1 MTNQNAYQGTY
12 YEDLFSREIAKDP
25 QNMKK
30 IAEAFSE
37 YVPINEKIKRQ
48 FTNVTDCT
56 RFATNS

>member
-30 IAEAFSE
+30 TQIIFD
-37 YVPINEKIKRQ
+37 II
-48 FTNVTDCT
+48 FLTIW
-56 RFATNS
+56 